1 MKITDIAP
9 RRHRLSQ
16 LYIDG
21 EAAKS
26 GRKDKIHIY
35 IDGEYLLTVDEIFWF
50 SCGLVS
56 GDEINEEE
64 LTAFEEAA
72 GSRRAFNSALNSL
85 DYRDHSE
92 KEIRAK
98 LLRKHD
104 ADYVDEAVEKLIELD
119 LVNDERYAEN
129 YARELFERKKFGKMR
144 IKSELRAK
152 GISPDIANAAVEE
165 LFEEEEPDNVQRI
178 VDIIGKRYYNRMN
191 DEVGRK
197 KVFSAL
203 QRMGYSFSD
212 IREAMSEFSDDEY
225 YEDY

>member
-1 MKITDIAP
+1 MKIT
-9 RRHRLSQ
+9 
-16 LYIDG
+16 
-21 EAAKS
+21 AKS

-152 GISPDIANAAVEE
+152 GISATIAYASVYGHLKAAVEE

-178 VDIIGKRYYNRMN
+178 VDIIGKRYYNRIN

>member
-1 MKITDIAP
+1 MKIT
-9 RRHRLSQ
+9 
-16 LYIDG
+16 
-21 EAAKS
+21 AKS

-85 DYRDHSE
+85 DYHDHSE

-152 GISPDIANAAVEE
+152 GISADIANAAVEE

>member
-1 MKITDIAP
+1 MKIT
-9 RRHRLSQ
+9 
-16 LYIDG
+16 
-21 EAAKS
+21 AKS

-50 SCGLVS
+50 SCGYIS
-56 GDEINEEE
+56 GDEIDEEE
-64 LTAFEEAA
+64 LTAFKEAA

-92 KEIRAK
+92 REIRTK
-98 LLRKHD
+98 LLRKYD
-104 ADYVDEAVEKLIELD
+104 ADCVEEAVRKLVELD

-129 YARELFERKKFGKMR
+129 YARELYEHKKFGRMR

-152 GISPDIANAAVEE
+152 GIAADIANEAVDA
-165 LFEEEEPDNVQRI
+165 LFEEEEPDNIQRI

-191 DEVGRK
+191 DDVGRK
-197 KVFSAL
+197 KVFAAL

-225 YEDY
+225 FEDF

>member
-1 MKITDIAP
+1 MKIT
-9 RRHRLSQ
+9 
-16 LYIDG
+16 
-21 EAAKS
+21 AKS

-50 SCGLVS
+50 SCGYVS
-56 GDEINEEE
+56 GDEIDEEE
-64 LTAFEEAA
+64 LTAFKEAA

-92 KEIRAK
+92 REIRTK
-98 LLRKHD
+98 LLRKYD
-104 ADYVDEAVEKLIELD
+104 ADYVEEAVGKLIDLD

-129 YARELFERKKFGKMR
+129 YARELYEHKKFGKMR

-152 GISPDIANAAVEE
+152 GIAADIANEAVDA
-165 LFEEEEPDNVQRI
+165 LFEDEDPDNIQRI

-191 DEVGRK
+191 DDVGRK
-197 KVFSAL
+197 KVFAAL

-225 YEDY
+225 FEDF

>member
-1 MKITDIAP
+1 MKIT
-9 RRHRLSQ
+9 
-16 LYIDG
+16 
-21 EAAKS
+21 AKR
-26 GRKDKIHIY
+26 GRADKIHIY
-35 IDGEYLLTVDEIFWF
+35 IDGEYRLTVDEIFWF
-50 SCGLVS
+50 SCGLIS

-104 ADYVDEAVEKLIELD
+104 ADYVEEAIERLIELD
-119 LVNDERYAEN
+119 LINDERYAEN
-129 YARELFERKKFGKMR
+129 YARELFEHKKFGRMR
-144 IKSELRAK
+144 IISELRAK
-152 GISPDIANAAVEE
+152 GISSDIANAAVDE
-165 LFEEEEPDNVQRI
+165 LFSEEEPDNIQRI

>member
-1 MKITDIAP
+1 MKIT
-9 RRHRLSQ
+9 
-16 LYIDG
+16 
-21 EAAKS
+21 AKS

-50 SCGLVS
+50 SCGYIS
-56 GDEINEEE
+56 GDEIDEEE
-64 LTAFEEAA
+64 LTAFKEAA
-72 GSRRAFNSALNSL
+72 GSRCAFNSALNSL

-92 KEIRAK
+92 REIRTK
-98 LLRKHD
+98 LLRKYD
-104 ADYVDEAVEKLIELD
+104 ADCVEEAVRKLVELD

-129 YARELFERKKFGKMR
+129 YARELYEHKKFGKMR

-152 GISPDIANAAVEE
+152 GIAAGIANEAVDA
-165 LFEEEEPDNVQRI
+165 LFEEEEPDNIQRI

-191 DEVGRK
+191 DDVGRK
-197 KVFSAL
+197 KVFAAL

-225 YEDY
+225 FEDF

>member
-1 MKITDIAP
+1 MKIT
-9 RRHRLSQ
+9 
-16 LYIDG
+16 
-21 EAAKS
+21 AKS

-35 IDGEYLLTVDEIFWF
+35 INGEYLLTVDEIFWF

-72 GSRRAFNSALNSL
+72 GSRRAFNSALNNL

-152 GISPDIANAAVEE
+152 GISADIANAAVEE

-178 VDIIGKRYYNRMN
+178 VDIICKRYYNRMN

>member
-1 MKITDIAP
+1 MKIT
-9 RRHRLSQ
+9 
-16 LYIDG
+16 
-21 EAAKS
+21 AKS
-26 GRKDKIHIY
+26 GRKDKMHIY
-35 IDGEYLLTVDEIFWF
+35 IDGEYLLTVDEVFWF
-50 SCGLVS
+50 SSGYIS
-56 GDEINEEE
+56 GDEINREE

-129 YARELFERKKFGKMR
+129 YAHELFEHKKFGKMR

-152 GISPDIANAAVEE
+152 GISADIANAAVEE
-165 LFEEEEPDNVQRI
+165 LFDEEEPDNIQRI

>member
-1 MKITDIAP
+1 MKIT
-9 RRHRLSQ
+9 
-16 LYIDG
+16 
-21 EAAKS
+21 AKS

-129 YARELFERKKFGKMR
+129 YARELFERKKLGKMR

-152 GISPDIANAAVEE
+152 GISADIANAGVEE

>member
-1 MKITDIAP
+1 MKIT
-9 RRHRLSQ
+9 
-16 LYIDG
+16 
-21 EAAKS
+21 AKG

-35 IDGEYLLTVDEIFWF
+35 IDGEYRLTVDEIFWF
-50 SCGLVS
+50 SCGYIS
-56 GDEINEEE
+56 GDEIDEEE

-98 LLRKHD
+98 LMRKHG
-104 ADYVDEAVEKLIELD
+104 AEYVDEAVEKLIELD
-119 LVNDERYAEN
+119 LINDRRYAEN
-129 YARELFERKKFGKMR
+129 YARELFEHKKFGKIR
-144 IKSELRAK
+144 IKSELIAK
-152 GISPDIANAAVEE
+152 GIASDIASEAVNL
-165 LFEEEEPDNVQRI
+165 LFEDEEPDNIQRI
-178 VDIIGKRYYNRMN
+178 VDIIEKKYYNRMN

-203 QRMGYSFSD
+203 QRMGYTFSD

-225 YEDY
+225 YEEY

>member
-1 MKITDIAP
+1 MKIT
-9 RRHRLSQ
+9 
-16 LYIDG
+16 
-21 EAAKS
+21 AKG

-35 IDGEYLLTVDEIFWF
+35 IDGEYRLTVDEIFWF
-50 SCGLVS
+50 SCGYIS
-56 GDEINEEE
+56 GDEIDEEE

-98 LLRKHD
+98 LIRKHG
-104 ADYVDEAVEKLIELD
+104 AEYVDEAVEKLIELD
-119 LVNDERYAEN
+119 LINDRRYAEN
-129 YARELFERKKFGKMR
+129 YARELFEHKKFGKIR
-144 IKSELRAK
+144 IKSELIAK
-152 GISPDIANAAVEE
+152 GIASDIASKTVNS
-165 LFEEEEPDNVQRI
+165 LFEDEEPDNIQRI
-178 VDIIGKRYYNRMN
+178 VDIIEKKYYNRMN

-225 YEDY
+225 YEEY

>member
-1 MKITDIAP
+1 MKIT
-9 RRHRLSQ
+9 
-16 LYIDG
+16 
-21 EAAKS
+21 AKS

-50 SCGLVS
+50 FCGLVS

-152 GISPDIANAAVEE
+152 GISADIANAAVEE

>member
-1 MKITDIAP
+1 MKIT
-9 RRHRLSQ
+9 
-16 LYIDG
+16 
-21 EAAKS
+21 AKG

-35 IDGEYLLTVDEIFWF
+35 IDGEYRLTVDEIFWF
-50 SCGLVS
+50 SCGYIS
-56 GDEINEEE
+56 GDEIDEEE

-98 LLRKHD
+98 LMRKHG
-104 ADYVDEAVEKLIELD
+104 AEYVDEAVEKLIELD
-119 LVNDERYAEN
+119 LINDRRYAEN
-129 YARELFERKKFGKMR
+129 YARELFEHKKFGKIR
-144 IKSELRAK
+144 IKSELIAK
-152 GISPDIANAAVEE
+152 GIASDIASETVNS
-165 LFEEEEPDNVQRI
+165 LFEDEEPDNIQRI
-178 VDIIGKRYYNRMN
+178 VDIIEKKYYNRMN

-225 YEDY
+225 YEEY

>member
-1 MKITDIAP
+1 MKIT
-9 RRHRLSQ
+9 
-16 LYIDG
+16 
-21 EAAKS
+21 AKS

-56 GDEINEEE
+56 GDEINKEE

-152 GISPDIANAAVEE
+152 GISADIANAAVEK

>member
-1 MKITDIAP
+1 MKIT
-9 RRHRLSQ
+9 
-16 LYIDG
+16 
-21 EAAKS
+21 AKS

-129 YARELFERKKFGKMR
+129 YARELFERKKFGKIR

-152 GISPDIANAAVEE
+152 GISADIANAAVDE

>member
-1 MKITDIAP
+1 MKIT
-9 RRHRLSQ
+9 
-16 LYIDG
+16 
-21 EAAKS
+21 AKG

-35 IDGEYLLTVDEIFWF
+35 IDGEYRLTVDEIFWF
-50 SCGLVS
+50 SCGYIS
-56 GDEINEEE
+56 GDEIDEEE

-98 LLRKHD
+98 LMRKHG
-104 ADYVDEAVEKLIELD
+104 AEYVDEAVEKLIELD
-119 LVNDERYAEN
+119 LINDRRYAEN
-129 YARELFERKKFGKMR
+129 YARELFEHKKFGKIR
-144 IKSELRAK
+144 IKSELIAK
-152 GISPDIANAAVEE
+152 GIASDIASETVNS
-165 LFEEEEPDNVQRI
+165 LFEDEEPDNIQRI
-178 VDIIGKRYYNRMN
+178 VDSIEKKYYNRMN

-225 YEDY
+225 YEEY

>member
-1 MKITDIAP
+1 MKIT
-9 RRHRLSQ
+9 
-16 LYIDG
+16 
-21 EAAKS
+21 AKN

-50 SCGLVS
+50 SCGYIS
-56 GDEINEEE
+56 GDEIDEEE
-64 LTAFEEAA
+64 LTAFKEAA
-72 GSRRAFNSALNSL
+72 GSRCAFNSALNSL

-92 KEIRAK
+92 REIRTK
-98 LLRKHD
+98 LLRKYD
-104 ADYVDEAVEKLIELD
+104 ADCVEEAVRKLVELD

-129 YARELFERKKFGKMR
+129 YARELYEHKKFGKMR

-152 GISPDIANAAVEE
+152 GIAADIANEAVDA
-165 LFEEEEPDNVQRI
+165 LFEEEEPDNIQRI

-191 DEVGRK
+191 DDVGRK
-197 KVFSAL
+197 KVFAAL

-225 YEDY
+225 FEDF

>member
-1 MKITDIAP
+1 MKIT
-9 RRHRLSQ
+9 
-16 LYIDG
+16 
-21 EAAKS
+21 AKR
-26 GRKDKIHIY
+26 GRADKIHIY
-35 IDGEYLLTVDEIFWF
+35 IDGEYRLTVDEIFWF
-50 SCGLVS
+50 SCGLIS

-104 ADYVDEAVEKLIELD
+104 ADYVEEAIEKLIELD
-119 LVNDERYAEN
+119 LINDERYAEN
-129 YARELFERKKFGKMR
+129 YARELFEHKKFGRMR
-144 IKSELRAK
+144 IISELRAK
-152 GISPDIANAAVEE
+152 GISSDIANAAVDE
-165 LFEEEEPDNVQRI
+165 LFLEEEPDNIQRI

>member
-1 MKITDIAP
+1 MKIT
-9 RRHRLSQ
+9 
-16 LYIDG
+16 
-21 EAAKS
+21 AKS

-152 GISPDIANAAVEE
+152 GISTDIANTAVEE

>member
-1 MKITDIAP
+1 MKIT
-9 RRHRLSQ
+9 
-16 LYIDG
+16 
-21 EAAKS
+21 AKS

-50 SCGLVS
+50 SCGYIS

-152 GISPDIANAAVEE
+152 GISADIANAAVEE

>member
-1 MKITDIAP
+1 MKIT
-9 RRHRLSQ
+9 
-16 LYIDG
+16 
-21 EAAKS
+21 AKS

-35 IDGEYLLTVDEIFWF
+35 INGEYLLTVDEIFWF

-152 GISPDIANAAVEE
+152 GISADIANAAVEE

-191 DEVGRK
+191 DEVRRK

>member
-1 MKITDIAP
+1 MKIT
-9 RRHRLSQ
+9 
-16 LYIDG
+16 
-21 EAAKS
+21 AKS
-26 GRKDKIHIY
+26 GRKDKMHIY
-35 IDGEYLLTVDEIFWF
+35 IDGEYLLTVDEVFWF
-50 SCGLVS
+50 SCGYIS
-56 GDEINEEE
+56 GDEINKEE

-129 YARELFERKKFGKMR
+129 YARELFEHKNFGKMR

-152 GISPDIANAAVEE
+152 GISADIANAAVEE
-165 LFEEEEPDNVQRI
+165 LFDEEEPDNIQRI

>member
-1 MKITDIAP
+1 MKIT
-9 RRHRLSQ
+9 
-16 LYIDG
+16 
-21 EAAKS
+21 AKR
-26 GRKDKIHIY
+26 GRADKIHIY
-35 IDGEYLLTVDEIFWF
+35 IDGEYRLTVDEIFWF

-104 ADYVDEAVEKLIELD
+104 ADYVEEAIERLIELD
-119 LVNDERYAEN
+119 LINDERYAEN
-129 YARELFERKKFGKMR
+129 YARELFEHKKFGRMR
-144 IKSELRAK
+144 IISELRAK
-152 GISPDIANAAVEE
+152 GISSDIANAAVDE
-165 LFEEEEPDNVQRI
+165 LFSEEEPDNIQRI

>member
-1 MKITDIAP
+1 MKIT
-9 RRHRLSQ
+9 
-16 LYIDG
+16 
-21 EAAKS
+21 AKG

-35 IDGEYLLTVDEIFWF
+35 IDGEYRLTVDEIFWF
-50 SCGLVS
+50 SCGYIS
-56 GDEINEEE
+56 GDEIDEEE
-64 LTAFEEAA
+64 LTAFEEVA

-98 LLRKHD
+98 LMRKHG
-104 ADYVDEAVEKLIELD
+104 AEYVDEAVEKLIELD
-119 LVNDERYAEN
+119 LINDRRYAEN
-129 YARELFERKKFGKMR
+129 YARELFEHKKFGKIR
-144 IKSELRAK
+144 IKSELIAK
-152 GISPDIANAAVEE
+152 GIASDIASKAVNS
-165 LFEEEEPDNVQRI
+165 LFEDEEPDNIQRI
-178 VDIIGKRYYNRMN
+178 VDIIEKKYYNRMN

-225 YEDY
+225 YEEY

>member
-1 MKITDIAP
+1 MKIT
-9 RRHRLSQ
+9 
-16 LYIDG
+16 
-21 EAAKS
+21 AKS

-152 GISPDIANAAVEE
+152 GISADIANAAVEE

-191 DEVGRK
+191 DEAGHRLLETYCCEK
-197 KVFSAL
+197 SRAES
-203 QRMGYSFSD
+203 G
-212 IREAMSEFSDDEY
+212 IRLP
-225 YEDY
+225 

>member
-1 MKITDIAP
+1 MKIT
-9 RRHRLSQ
+9 
-16 LYIDG
+16 
-21 EAAKS
+21 AKS

-50 SCGLVS
+50 SCGYVS
-56 GDEINEEE
+56 GDEIDEEE
-64 LTAFEEAA
+64 LTAFKEAA
-72 GSRRAFNSALNSL
+72 GSRCAFNSALNSL

-92 KEIRAK
+92 REIRTK
-98 LLRKHD
+98 LLRKYD
-104 ADYVDEAVEKLIELD
+104 ADCVEEAVRKLVELD

-129 YARELFERKKFGKMR
+129 YARELYEHKKFGKMR

-152 GISPDIANAAVEE
+152 GIAADIANEAVDA
-165 LFEEEEPDNVQRI
+165 LFEEEEPDNIQRI

-191 DEVGRK
+191 DDVGRK
-197 KVFSAL
+197 KVFAAL

-225 YEDY
+225 FEDF

>member
-1 MKITDIAP
+1 MKIT
-9 RRHRLSQ
+9 
-16 LYIDG
+16 
-21 EAAKS
+21 AKG

-35 IDGEYLLTVDEIFWF
+35 IDGEYRLTVDEIFWF
-50 SCGLVS
+50 SCGYIS
-56 GDEINEEE
+56 GDEIDEEE

-98 LLRKHD
+98 LMRKHG

-119 LVNDERYAEN
+119 LINDRRYAEN
-129 YARELFERKKFGKMR
+129 YARELFEHKKFGKIR
-144 IKSELRAK
+144 IKSELIAK
-152 GISPDIANAAVEE
+152 GIASDIASETVNS
-165 LFEEEEPDNVQRI
+165 LFEDEEPDNIQRI
-178 VDIIGKRYYNRMN
+178 VDIIEKKYYNRMN

-225 YEDY
+225 YEEY

>member
-1 MKITDIAP
+1 MKIT
-9 RRHRLSQ
+9 
-16 LYIDG
+16 
-21 EAAKS
+21 AKS

-104 ADYVDEAVEKLIELD
+104 ADYVDEAVKKLIELD

-152 GISPDIANAAVEE
+152 GISADIANAAVEE

>member
-1 MKITDIAP
+1 MKIT
-9 RRHRLSQ
+9 
-16 LYIDG
+16 
-21 EAAKS
+21 AKS
-26 GRKDKIHIY
+26 GRKDKMHIY
-35 IDGEYLLTVDEIFWF
+35 IDGEYLLTVDEVFWF
-50 SCGLVS
+50 SCGYIS
-56 GDEINEEE
+56 GDEINKEE

-98 LLRKHD
+98 LLQKHD

-129 YARELFERKKFGKMR
+129 YAHELFEHKKFGKMR

-152 GISPDIANAAVEE
+152 GISADIANAAVEE
-165 LFEEEEPDNVQRI
+165 LFDEEEPDNIQRI

>member
-1 MKITDIAP
+1 MKIT
-9 RRHRLSQ
+9 
-16 LYIDG
+16 
-21 EAAKS
+21 AKS

-35 IDGEYLLTVDEIFWF
+35 INGEYLLTVDEIFWF

-104 ADYVDEAVEKLIELD
+104 ADYVDEAVKKLIELD

-152 GISPDIANAAVEE
+152 GISADIANAAVEE

>member
-1 MKITDIAP
+1 MKIT
-9 RRHRLSQ
+9 
-16 LYIDG
+16 
-21 EAAKS
+21 AKS

-35 IDGEYLLTVDEIFWF
+35 IDGEYRLTVDEIFWF
-50 SCGLVS
+50 SCGYIS

-98 LLRKHD
+98 LARKHG
-104 ADYVDEAVEKLIELD
+104 AEYVDEAVEKLIELD
-119 LVNDERYAEN
+119 LINDERYAEN
-129 YARELFERKKFGKMR
+129 YARELFEHKKFGKIR
-144 IKSELRAK
+144 IKSELIAK
-152 GISPDIANAAVEE
+152 GIASDIASEAVNS
-165 LFEEEEPDNVQRI
+165 LFEDEEPDNIQRI
-178 VDIIGKRYYNRMN
+178 VDIIEKKYYNRMN

-225 YEDY
+225 YEEY

>member
-1 MKITDIAP
+1 MKIT
-9 RRHRLSQ
+9 
-16 LYIDG
+16 
-21 EAAKS
+21 AKR
-26 GRKDKIHIY
+26 GRADKIHIY
-35 IDGEYLLTVDEIFWF
+35 IDGEYRLTVDEIFWF

-85 DYRDHSE
+85 DYRDHSK

-104 ADYVDEAVEKLIELD
+104 ADYVEEAIEKLIELD
-119 LVNDERYAEN
+119 LINDERYAEN
-129 YARELFERKKFGKMR
+129 YARELFEHKKFGRMR
-144 IKSELRAK
+144 IISELRAK
-152 GISPDIANAAVEE
+152 GISSDIANAAVDE
-165 LFEEEEPDNVQRI
+165 LFSEEEPDNIQRI

>member
-1 MKITDIAP
+1 MKIT
-9 RRHRLSQ
+9 
-16 LYIDG
+16 
-21 EAAKS
+21 AKR
-26 GRKDKIHIY
+26 GRADKIHIY
-35 IDGEYLLTVDEIFWF
+35 IDGEYRLTVDEIFWF

-104 ADYVDEAVEKLIELD
+104 ADYVEEAIERLIELD
-119 LVNDERYAEN
+119 LINDERYAEN
-129 YARELFERKKFGKMR
+129 YARELFEHKRFGRMR
-144 IKSELRAK
+144 IISELRAK
-152 GISPDIANAAVEE
+152 GISSDIANAAVDE
-165 LFEEEEPDNVQRI
+165 LFSEEEPDNIQRI

-191 DEVGRK
+191 NEVGRK

>member
-1 MKITDIAP
+1 MKIT
-9 RRHRLSQ
+9 
-16 LYIDG
+16 
-21 EAAKS
+21 AKG

-35 IDGEYLLTVDEIFWF
+35 IDGEYRLTVDEIFWF
-50 SCGLVS
+50 SCGYIS
-56 GDEINEEE
+56 GDEIDEEE

-98 LLRKHD
+98 LMRKHG
-104 ADYVDEAVEKLIELD
+104 AEYVDEAVEKLIELD
-119 LVNDERYAEN
+119 LINDRRYAEN
-129 YARELFERKKFGKMR
+129 YARELFEHKKFGKIR
-144 IKSELRAK
+144 IKSELIAK
-152 GISPDIANAAVEE
+152 GIASDIASETVNS
-165 LFEEEEPDNVQRI
+165 LFEDEEPDNIQRI
-178 VDIIGKRYYNRMN
+178 VDIIEKKYYNRMN

-203 QRMGYSFSD
+203 QRMGYTFSD

-225 YEDY
+225 YEEY

>member
-1 MKITDIAP
+1 MKIT
-9 RRHRLSQ
+9 
-16 LYIDG
+16 
-21 EAAKS
+21 AKS

-144 IKSELRAK
+144 IKSA
-152 GISPDIANAAVEE
+152 DIANAAVEE

>member
-1 MKITDIAP
+1 MKIT
-9 RRHRLSQ
+9 
-16 LYIDG
+16 
-21 EAAKS
+21 AKS
-26 GRKDKIHIY
+26 GRKDKMHIY

-50 SCGLVS
+50 SCGYIS
-56 GDEINEEE
+56 GDELNEEE

-72 GSRRAFNSALNSL
+72 SSRRAFNSALNSL

-129 YARELFERKKFGKMR
+129 YAHELFEHKKFGKMR

-152 GISPDIANAAVEE
+152 GISADIANTAVEE
-165 LFEEEEPDNVQRI
+165 LFDEEEPDNIQRI